1 MKKIAGI
8 LVAMLV
14 VAVWSTAYAGEPPTA
29 GSVRCDE
36 FSGAWMQTVYQTD
49 YASRTTEQNKRYLR
63 DQLDRLRRAGITAV
77 LFQVRPSADAFYNS
91 KLEPWSR
98 FLSKDGRAP
107 KPYWD
112 PLEFMVEEA
121 HARGMEL
128 HAWINPYRVSTS
140 KKQRLPKGHIYH
152 RHPERFVR
160 YADGL
165 IYFDPGIPEN
175 RKWIVEVVSD
185 IASRYDIDGVHF
197 DDYFYPYPVAGKD
210 FPDGASYKKY
220 GKKKNKAAWRRENV
234 DNLIAD
240 IHGTLRKIG
249 EKKHHYIEFGVSPF
263 GIWRNKTSDPRG
275 SETSGLQ
282 NYDDLYADPLLWA
295 EKGWVDYLI
304 PQIYWENTHK
314 RAPYTELI
322 LWWATNVD
330 PRCKLYIGQDV
341 ERTMKSRELRLKT
354 QLATDL
360 DAVKG
365 NCWWPAGTITANTLG
380 VADSLRVIYR

>member
-210 FPDGASYKKY
+210 FPDAASYKKY

-234 DNLIAD
+234 DKLIAD

-263 GIWRNKTSDPRG
+263 GIWRNKASDPRG

-304 PQIYWENTHK
+304 PQIFWENTH
-314 RAPYTELI
+314 
-322 LWWATNVD
+322 
-330 PRCKLYIGQDV
+330 
-341 ERTMKSRELRLKT
+341 
-354 QLATDL
+354 
-360 DAVKG
+360 
-365 NCWWPAGTITANTLG
+365 
-380 VADSLRVIYR
+380 